1 MSIYFWHL
9 YIISSHVGLIVSHLL
24 VFAYFT
30 RFSKISQLPFHLFV
44 LDISIFT
51 YVEFR
56 SSIVYTTIELDN
68 FDTNESGIFKM
79 FLSTDVLLE
88 EKI

>member
-9 YIISSHVGLIVSHLL
+9 YIISSHVGLIVFHLL

-51 YVEFR
+51 YVELR
-56 SSIVYTTIELDN
+56 SSIVYTMIELVN

-79 FLSTDVLLE
+79 FLSTDVILE

>member
-1 MSIYFWHL
+1 M
-9 YIISSHVGLIVSHLL
+9 
-24 VFAYFT
+24 FAYFT

-51 YVEFR
+51 YVELR
-56 SSIVYTTIELDN
+56 SSIIYATIKLDN
-68 FDTNESGIFKM
+68 FDTDESGIFKM
-79 FLSTDVLLE
+79 FLNTDVLLE